1 MNWDHLLQF
10 ASDATQGAGRITL
23 EHFGRAATEFKAD
36 GSEVTVADRAA
47 ETFLRTAVEE
57 AFPEDGILGEEGAAT
72 ASRSGRRWIIDPI
85 DGTRS
90 FATGVPLYG
99 VLLALEVEQRPVL
112 GCAHFPVVGQT
123 LVAATGAGAW
133 FNGQRARVSECEALT
148 DARVVTSGLEYWR
161 DWASERGLQGWRRLV
176 AGARFVRTW
185 GDCFGYALVA
195 TGRADVLVDPASGSP
210 WDVAPMIPILEEA
223 GGRFTAIDGSPVRAW
238 STALVA
244 NPLLHHVAM
253 QCWGTAPEERA
264 DSVLQTAAVRARR
277 EAPQPA

>member
-10 ASDATQGAGRITL
+10 ASDATQGAGKITL
-23 EHFGRAATEFKAD
+23 EHFGRVATEFKAD
-36 GSEVTVADRAA
+36 GSEVTVADHEA
-47 ETFLRTAVEE
+47 EAFLRSAVED

-112 GCAHFPVVGQT
+112 GCAHFPVLGQT

-133 FNGQRARVSECEALT
+133 FNGRRAQVSGCASLAE
-148 DARVVTSGLEYWR
+148 ARVVTSGLEYWR
-161 DWASERGLQGWRRLV
+161 DWASETGLNGWHRLV
-176 AGARFVRTW
+176 GSARFARTW

-195 TGRADVLVDPASGSP
+195 TGRADLLADPASGAH
-210 WDVAPMIPILEEA
+210 WDYAPMIPIIQEA

-238 STALVA
+238 STALVG
-244 NPLLHHVAM
+244 NPHLHRDAGE
-253 QCWGTAPEERA
+253 CWGKDPKQRA
-264 DSVLQTAAVRARR
+264 DRTLQTAAVREKQASS
-277 EAPQPA
+277 EFA